1 MARARSAG
9 KGSGGGSRRRRKT
22 PSSSSSGSAA
32 PSPRP
37 RTQQR
42 KEKQGTVTKSVQR
55 NRGSQ
60 FLSEVIAELR
70 KVSWPGRAQLAQ
82 GTAVVLIVVAIV
94 TVYLAII
101 DEIFGRLIDSI
112 F

>member
-1 MARARSAG
+1 MGTARPRKRS
-9 KGSGGGSRRRRKT
+9 GGSRRRRKT
-22 PSSSSSGSAA
+22 PAKSSAQT

-37 RTQQR
+37 RSQPK
-42 KEKQGTVTKSVQR
+42 KEKQGTVTKAVQR

-70 KVSWPGRAQLAQ
+70 KVSWPGRSQLAQ

-94 TVYLAII
+94 TVYLAIV

>member
-1 MARARSAG
+1 MGTSRPRKRS
-9 KGSGGGSRRRRKT
+9 GGSRRRRKT
-22 PSSSSSGSAA
+22 TPEKSAA
-32 PSPRP
+32 QKPAPRP
-37 RTQQR
+37 RSQPK
-42 KEKQGTVTKSVQR
+42 KEKQGSVTKAVQR

-70 KVSWPGRAQLAQ
+70 KVSWPGRGQLAQ
-82 GTAVVLIVVAIV
+82 GTTVVLVVVAIV
-94 TVYLAII
+94 AVYVAIV

>member
-1 MARARSAG
+1 MGTSRPRKRS
-9 KGSGGGSRRRRKT
+9 GGSRRRRKT
-22 PSSSSSGSAA
+22 NTPAKSSAQK
-32 PSPRP
+32 PNPRP
-37 RTQQR
+37 RSQPK
-42 KEKQGTVTKSVQR
+42 KEKQGSVTKAVQR

-70 KVSWPGRAQLAQ
+70 KVSWPSRSQLFQ

-94 TVYLAII
+94 TVYLAIV
-101 DEIFGRLIDSI
+101 DEIFARLIDSI

>member
-1 MARARSAG
+1 MGTARPRKRS
-9 KGSGGGSRRRRKT
+9 GGSRRRRKT
-22 PSSSSSGSAA
+22 PAKSSA
-32 PSPRP
+32 PKPNPRP
-37 RTQQR
+37 RTQPK

-70 KVSWPGRAQLAQ
+70 KVSWPSRSQLAQ
-82 GTAVVLIVVAIV
+82 GTAVVLIVVGIV
-94 TVYLAII
+94 TVYVAIV
-101 DEIFGRLIDSI
+101 DEFFGRLIDSI